1 MRLIQIGY
9 TCHGCAEFEYF
20 ETDLTDEQ
28 VEDAIVKAATGL
40 KVRDLDGLMEED
52 SGFIP
57 RLGELGVV
65 RKIIPVDKVFRF
77 DGWQFSAPLYYDCK
91 LSKRL
96 ESAVCR
102 LSLDESGELVEA

>member
-9 TCHGCAEFEYF
+9 TCHECAEFEYF

-40 KVRDLDGLMEED
+40 RVWDLDGLMDED

-65 RKIIPVDKVFRF
+65 LKIIPVDKVFRF
-77 DGWQFSAPLYYDCK
+77 DGWQFSAQLYSGCN

-96 ESAVCR
+96 ESAVCC

>member
-40 KVRDLDGLMEED
+40 KVRDLDALMDED

-77 DGWQFSAPLYYDCK
+77 DGWWFSAPLSYDCK

-96 ESAVCR
+96 ESVVCPAP
-102 LSLDESGELVEA
+102 LLDYGELVEA